1 MNASKGG
8 SAPLRAAPADCAGEA
23 GARKDL
29 PTAWPGIIER
39 YRRYLPVT
47 DKTPVVTLLEGN
59 TPLLPAPR
67 LAEATDPSLSIYL
80 KCEGF
85 NPTGSFKDRGMTLA
99 MSKAVEAGSRA
110 VICASTGNTSASA
123 AAFAAR
129 AGLRA
134 FVMVPRGS
142 VALGKLSQAAI
153 HGARVLM
160 VEGTFDQ
167 ALDIVRRIA
176 ESHPVTLV
184 NSVNPFRLE
193 GQKTGAFE
201 VVDQLGRAPDYHL
214 IPVGN
219 AGNITAY
226 WRGYRE
232 YHRDGKID
240 SLPRMVGFQ
249 AAGAAPM
256 YENRIIEEPRTV
268 ATAIKIGN
276 PASWVP
282 ALEAVKDSRGW
293 IDIVTDE
300 EILRAYRMLAREEGI
315 FMEPAS
321 AATVAG
327 LVKIVKAGRIE
338 SGSTLVL
345 TLTGHGLKDPETA
358 LESAS
363 RPTSVPASLDAVLAQ
378 LGL

>member
-1 MNASKGG
+1 VKTWRGV
-8 SAPLRAAPADCAGEA
+8 
-23 GARKDL
+23 
-29 PTAWPGIIER
+29 IEE
-39 YRRYLPVT
+39 YRDFLPVT
-47 DKTPVVTLLEGN
+47 DKTPIVTLYEGN
-59 TPLLPAPR
+59 TPLVPAPR
-67 LAEATDPSLSIYL
+67 LAEATDSRMEIYL

-99 MSKAVEAGSRA
+99 ISKALETGSRA

-134 FVMVPRGS
+134 FVMVPKGA

-153 HGARVLM
+153 HGARVLT
-160 VEGTFDQ
+160 VEGNFDQ
-167 ALDIVRRIA
+167 ALTIVRQIA
-176 ESHPVTLV
+176 ERHPVTLV

-201 VVDQLGRAPDYHL
+201 VCDQLGRAPDYHL

-226 WRGYRE
+226 WRGYHE
-232 YHRDGKID
+232 YYRAGRVTE
-240 SLPRMVGFQ
+240 LPRMVGFQ
-249 AAGAAPM
+249 AAGAAPI
-256 YENRIIEEPRTV
+256 YENRVIEEPRTV

-276 PASWVP
+276 PASRGP
-282 ALEAVKDSRGW
+282 ALEAMKDSRGW

-300 EILRAYRMLAREEGI
+300 EILRAYRLLAREEGL
-315 FMEPAS
+315 FMEAAS

-327 LVKIVKAGRIE
+327 LIKSVKAGRVE
-338 SGSTLVL
+338 PGSTVVL
-345 TLTGHGLKDPETA
+345 TLTGHGLKDPDTA

-363 RPTSVPASLDAVLAQ
+363 RPTAVPPQLDAVLGQ